1 MSAPHLPAQGA
12 KMMRAMGCI
21 AEGLHEP
28 GWGALKH
35 SSFLPALTPQRENST
50 NLINASTVARSIK
63 ISAHLVFC
71 SPFSPSKVLQF
82 HIPPLSK
89 LGIMLSF
96 QPRSCASICLEHP
109 CPPIKLKLPTLQGP
123 HSRPPFLGQVWPSCS
138 FHPSLEL
145 SPTSWKFL
153 QWHSRRPPG
162 SKARAAW
169 RGRQGQNS
177 SWDNLHLHPQLP
189 AAHLMHVSVES
200 IYEWEHTASYCLCN
214 NFMHIMS
221 NSHFQSL
228 RGGYYRFHFPGD
240 KTEALRR
247 HAHGFPNCSSPIP
260 VTSQP
265 QAASPKETPLSHLPF
280 SNHFHRQYF
289 WDLHDDPVRW
299 LGIITLFLQMQDR
312 VA

>member
-1 MSAPHLPAQGA
+1 MRVCWTLSCPTHTHTHTHTHAHPTPRTECELLREPFLLYSHLPLRDPEIPNPHQIPRFSGFSGLAEGRNGGTNHKKVTSERIVSMSAPHLPAQGA

-63 ISAHLVFC
+63 IPAHLVFC

-123 HSRPPFLGQVWPSCS
+123 HSRPPFLRQV
-138 FHPSLEL
+138 
-145 SPTSWKFL
+145 
-153 QWHSRRPPG
+153 
-162 SKARAAW
+162 
-169 RGRQGQNS
+169 
-177 SWDNLHLHPQLP
+177 
-189 AAHLMHVSVES
+189 
-200 IYEWEHTASYCLCN
+200 
-214 NFMHIMS
+214 
-221 NSHFQSL
+221 
-228 RGGYYRFHFPGD
+228 
-240 KTEALRR
+240 
-247 HAHGFPNCSSPIP
+247 
-260 VTSQP
+260 
-265 QAASPKETPLSHLPF
+265 
-280 SNHFHRQYF
+280 
-289 WDLHDDPVRW
+289 
-299 LGIITLFLQMQDR
+299 
-312 VA
+312 